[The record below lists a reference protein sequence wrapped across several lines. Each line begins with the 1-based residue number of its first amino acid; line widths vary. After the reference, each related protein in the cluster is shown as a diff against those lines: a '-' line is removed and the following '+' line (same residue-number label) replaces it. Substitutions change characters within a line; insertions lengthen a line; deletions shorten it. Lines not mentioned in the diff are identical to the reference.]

1 MPDTLVRKNFFRM
14 LVPTILTNLLSAVG
28 AFSDTVIVGNIM
40 GEAALSAVTFTS
52 PVFMF
57 INTIAII
64 FAVGGAT
71 AMNIDMGRGDRDS
84 VNKIFTTAIST
95 VTLLGFLLGI
105 VCVIFIDGIVKILGA
120 NAETYQYV
128 KEYAV
133 VILGGFPVVLY
144 NTCIAF
150 YVRSDGRA
158 RLSMFGM
165 LIAILANIVLDL
177 VLVPIIGIAG
187 AAWALVI
194 AQGLSA
200 VIISMHFFS
209 EKNTLSFVPKGISPG
224 QVLRVLKSGASTSL
238 TFSCQFF
245 VILIFN
251 NLIVSISGTE
261 GMVIYTVIYNISVV
275 ALAIFEGMS
284 QTIQPMVSVYHGE
297 KNSSLMRQTMCI
309 AYKTA
314 AVICGT
320 VILLLEFFPQPFAR
334 LFGVTDPAILEGAVV
349 ATRIYAPAILLM
361 TYNVLM
367 SYFYQSTEKRLL
379 SAMIVLCRCLVAL
392 LACALLFTVFW
403 GLNGV
408 WLGYLTAEILT
419 LLLWLSMSALQ
430 AGKKGL
436 SRFLLLKKQGPVF
449 IRSFTGTLQNLSHTH
464 LQAKAYLQKNGVDA
478 NKANKALLA
487 VDKLVTNIMEHGGNK
502 KRCSIEVYIAQEPE
516 TLRVI
521 IRDDGKSFD
530 PAVFKS
536 NGAKQEEKDLCLVK
550 EQAVFFEYRPTLGFN
565 RTMLKY

>member
-1 MPDTLVRKNFFRM
+1 MPDTLVSKIFFRM

-40 GEAALSAVTFTS
+40 GEAALSAVTFSS
-52 PVFMF
+52 PVFML

-95 VTLLGFLLGI
+95 VTLLGILLGI
-105 VCVIFIDGIVKILGA
+105 ICVVFIDGIIKILGA
-120 NAETYQYV
+120 NTETYQYV

-158 RLSMFGM
+158 RLSMSGM
-165 LIAILANIVLDL
+165 LVAILANIVLDL

-200 VIISMHFFS
+200 GIISTHFLS
-209 EKNTLSFVPKGISPG
+209 EKNTLSFVPKGIFPG

-238 TFSCQFF
+238 TFICQFL
-245 VILIFN
+245 VILLFN
-251 NLIVSISGTE
+251 HLIVSISGTK
-261 GMVIYTVIYNISVV
+261 GMVVYTVIYNISVV

-284 QTIQPMVSVYHGE
+284 QTIQPMVSVYYGE
-297 KNSSLMRQTMCI
+297 KNNCSMRRTMRV

-320 VILLLEFFPQPFAR
+320 VILLLEVFPQPFAR
-334 LFGVTDPAILEGAVV
+334 LFGVTDPAILEDAVM
-349 ATRIYAPAILLM
+349 ATRIYAPAVLLM
-361 TYNVLM
+361 TCNVLM
-367 SYFYQSTEKRLL
+367 SYFYQSTEKRFF
-379 SAMIVLCRCLVAL
+379 SAMIVLSRCLVAL
-392 LACALLFTVFW
+392 LACALLFTAFW

-408 WLGYLTAEILT
+408 WSGYLAAEILT
-419 LLLWLSMSALQ
+419 LLLWLSVSALQ
-430 AGKKGL
+430 ARKKGL
-436 SRFLLLKKQGPVF
+436 SRFLLLKEQGPVF
-449 IRSFTGTLQNLSHTH
+449 VCSFAGTLPDLSRTL
-464 LQAKAYLQKNGVDA
+464 LQAKAYLQNNGVETNRAD
-478 NKANKALLA
+478 KALLA
-487 VDKLVTNIMEHGGNK
+487 VDKLVTNRIEHSGGK
-502 KRCSIEVYIAQEPE
+502 KRCSIEVYIAQESE
-516 TLRVI
+516 ALRVI
-521 IRDDGKSFD
+521 IRDDGKSFA
-530 PAVFKS
+530 PAVFEPD
-536 NGAKQEEKDLCLVK
+536 GVKQEERDLYLVK
-550 EQAVFFEYRPTLGFN
+550 KSAAFFEYRPTLGFN